1 MNPNALLDKLG
12 GIVSGLP
19 FWSIIKKFVPIGPI
33 LAKYDGGKLF
43 REVVATLMKLGCIGM
58 ALASLAFVVKML
70 ELLGDAPLPGLLM
83 ILFVITCTYTT
94 ITVLWTRANTVMGQP
109 DSEINILPI
118 VVVLIRT
125 GGEVWSFI
133 AYAYGIFGFF
143 ICTFGGFDMFGK
155 GLDVGIGVLIGGLVG
170 GFLITLGSY
179 FWAELINI
187 GVSMARNLEKIAG
200 KGNAPSA

>member
-33 LAKYDGGKLF
+33 LKKYDGGALF
-43 REVVATLMKLGCIGM
+43 REVVATLMKLACIGVVLG
-58 ALASLAFVVKML
+58 ALYFIVKAL
-70 ELLGDAPLPGLLM
+70 ELIGDFPLPTLLM
-83 ILFVITCTYTT
+83 IVFVLTITYTT
-94 ITVLWTRANTVMGQP
+94 VTVLWTRGNTVMGQP

-133 AYAYGIFGFF
+133 LYAYGIFGFF
-143 ICTFGGFDMFGK
+143 ICTFGGNDMFGK
-155 GLDVGIGVLIGGLVG
+155 GLDVGIGVLITGLVG
-170 GFLITLGSY
+170 GFMITLGTY

-200 KGNAPSA
+200 KDNAPSA